1 MTFFYW
7 KHKAKLELTRKKMY
21 TANAL
26 VLWRH
31 PVLST
36 NCINPS
42 WSFRLP
48 IGNPKK
54 CYPWSFFKPSC
65 TIYHTTTHW
74 HCSWTKDLT
83 DPLLNLLPNRAPKA
97 FFLPT
102 TNHNNDT
109 WLSWW
114 RQREYRYILRRGEG
128 SLLTNILC
136 RNCVDKN
143 ETIVRKILEVRESF
157 ASSRVHWSQEKYWR
171 RNLQQQTSAVRSV
184 WWYTS
189 TASALHNE
197 FLQWRS
203 ILNCF
208 SVDEKCGDSCQES
221 RADSKYQLT
230 LKRPVTVVLTASH
243 VSLSIVWQ
251 VGPQGISRGPLIG

>member
-83 DPLLNLLPNRAPKA
+83 DPLLNLLPNSVLFA
-97 FFLPT
+97 
-102 TNHNNDT
+102 NHEPQ
-109 WLSWW
+109 
-114 RQREYRYILRRGEG
+114 QRHVTKL
-128 SLLTNILC
+128 
-136 RNCVDKN
+136 V
-143 ETIVRKILEVRESF
+143 
-157 ASSRVHWSQEKYWR
+157 
-171 RNLQQQTSAVRSV
+171 TSAWVSL
-184 WWYTS
+184 YQ
-189 TASALHNE
+189 LHTIRVACR
-197 FLQWRS
+197 QWRS
-203 ILNCF
+203 RNMTCKF
-208 SVDEKCGDSCQES
+208 F
-221 RADSKYQLT
+221 R
-230 LKRPVTVVLTASH
+230 
-243 VSLSIVWQ
+243 SLYNKT
-251 VGPQGISRGPLIG
+251 ISRFGFCDIQNNQGLGKGYQPQPYQDIIKTSYDNCLLSCNTPTDAAPQFIWKRTPLCIFYGMV

>member
-54 CYPWSFFKPSC
+54 CYPWSFFKPPC

-83 DPLLNLLPNRAPKA
+83 DPLLNLLPKRALQKRSFCQP
-97 FFLPT
+97 PT
-102 TNHNNDT
+102 SLQNTNV
-109 WLSWW
+109 LSN
-114 RQREYRYILRRGEG
+114 
-128 SLLTNILC
+128 SNISQSENKDCDLFWSWQ
-136 RNCVDKN
+136 N
-143 ETIVRKILEVRESF
+143 L
-157 ASSRVHWSQEKYWR
+157 SSW
-171 RNLQQQTSAVRSV
+171 
-184 WWYTS
+184 
-189 TASALHNE
+189 
-197 FLQWRS
+197 
-203 ILNCF
+203 I
-208 SVDEKCGDSCQES
+208 
-221 RADSKYQLT
+221 
-230 LKRPVTVVLTASH
+230 SH
-243 VSLSIVWQ
+243 Y
-251 VGPQGISRGPLIG
+251 LIW

>member
-114 RQREYRYILRRGEG
+114 RQREYRYWLSQILGFGAEPH
-128 SLLTNILC
+128 SMTFS
-136 RNCVDKN
+136 
-143 ETIVRKILEVRESF
+143 SF
-157 ASSRVHWSQEKYWR
+157 H
-171 RNLQQQTSAVRSV
+171 SV
-184 WWYTS
+184 QS
-189 TASALHNE
+189 MN
-197 FLQWRS
+197 
-203 ILNCF
+203 
-208 SVDEKCGDSCQES
+208 
-221 RADSKYQLT
+221 
-230 LKRPVTVVLTASH
+230 
-243 VSLSIVWQ
+243 SLSHN
-251 VGPQGISRGPLIG
+251 SLI